1 MSDTISLSQTLHAML
16 AAHAGAI
23 AAGNAAPAEQ
33 AVAPD
38 EDALETPADA
48 TPAVEMLRTQQ
59 QYALEDLM
67 AGKTYTEAASTAG
80 VNRRTLFRW
89 VNHDPAFRAAL
100 EAWRQRAART
110 AEDRLTQAADAAAAT
125 LSSAATR
132 DFRAAA
138 ILLKGRGL
146 LPGPKRQF
154 KPLEKSPLALSIPPG
169 KRRDFEIRLREL
181 ILSFRDEPAE
191 VAPVNAEVPRIE
203 SAPAPVLEEV
213 RVE

>member
-1 MSDTISLSQTLHAML
+1 MSDTSSLSQSLHAML

-23 AAGNAAPAEQ
+23 AVGSAAPGEQ
-33 AVAPD
+33 PITPD
-38 EDALETPADA
+38 DDALETPADA

-67 AGKTYTEAASTAG
+67 AGKSYTEAAATAG

-100 EAWRQRAART
+100 EAWRLRAART
-110 AEDRLTQAADAAAAT
+110 AEDRLTQAAHDAAAT
-125 LSSAATR
+125 LSTAATR

-154 KPLEKSPLALSIPPG
+154 KPLEKTPLALTIPPG

-181 ILSFRDEPAE
+181 ILSFRDEGAE
-191 VAPVNAEVPRIE
+191 AAPVNEETPRVE
-203 SAPAPVLEEV
+203 SAAAVGTEEV